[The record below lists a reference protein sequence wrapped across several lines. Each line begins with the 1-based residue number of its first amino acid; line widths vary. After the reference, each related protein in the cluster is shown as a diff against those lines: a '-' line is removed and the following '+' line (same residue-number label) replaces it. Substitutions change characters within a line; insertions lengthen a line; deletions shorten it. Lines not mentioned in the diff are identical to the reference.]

1 MNPTE
6 HEIPPDV
13 RAAIGAFLHEIQNEA
28 RPFAISEALGA
39 IRRIFPSLEIS
50 DADLADAISSEASMA
65 GLEIDFDVPTVPS
78 RGVNRKALE
87 RWDDEGGATG

>member
-6 HEIPPDV
+6 RDIPPDV
-13 RAAIGAFLHEIQNEA
+13 RAAISAFLHEIQNEA

-65 GLEIDFDVPTVPS
+65 GLEIDFDVPTSS
-78 RGVNRKALE
+78 RGVNRKSLE